1 MSRKK
6 LSPNFT
12 IEEFD
17 CHDGTKVPA
26 SAIPALEELCMFV
39 LEPLRKK
46 YGPCKVMSGY
56 RTRAYNA
63 GLPGAARYSQHIY
76 DDGPSSVAADL
87 IFARG
92 NPTSWARSARW
103 RFRTVKRWRT
113 RGRGGCGRYIRSGF
127 IHVDN
132 GPYRNWEG

>member
-1 MSRKK
+1 MTRKR

-12 IEEFD
+12 VEEFD
-17 CHDGTKVPA
+17 CHDGTKVPN
-26 SAIPALEELCMFV
+26 SAIPALEELCKYQ
-39 LEPLRKK
+39 LEPLRAK

-56 RTRAYNA
+56 RTRQYNA
-63 GLPGAARYSQHIY
+63 DIGGAKYSQHVY
-76 DDGPSSVAADL
+76 TDGPDSVAADL

-103 RFRTVKRWRT
+103 RFKTKSIWRK

-132 GPYRNWEG
+132 GPRRDWEG